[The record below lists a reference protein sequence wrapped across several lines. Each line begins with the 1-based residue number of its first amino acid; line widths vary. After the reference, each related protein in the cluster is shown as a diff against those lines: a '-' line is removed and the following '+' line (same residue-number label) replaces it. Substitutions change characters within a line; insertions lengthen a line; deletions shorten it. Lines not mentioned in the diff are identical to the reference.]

1 MQQKLNGDAASG
13 PMRSSKPNA
22 RFRASIFCGVTG
34 GAERWLMIPLDLS
47 KPPISYIRQALEALP
62 EKARVGRDGKPFIPF
77 FGEVLGIILN
87 YSPGQAVRCD
97 LEGRP
102 LEILPKAYR
111 PGELRLSLGGRPVEP
126 RVIARILGV

>member
-1 MQQKLNGDAASG
+1 
-13 PMRSSKPNA
+13 
-22 RFRASIFCGVTG
+22 
-34 GAERWLMIPLDLS
+34 MIPLDLS